1 MARKLMVALWRFL
14 EHGLLPEGRRLERTA
29 ALIRAAASAYQGGR
43 MMTVVIHGPYS
54 TAVSDGSHR
63 RRWFEERAGTQ
74 KGRTRRVAIV
84 ALARKLMVA
93 LWRFLEHGLLPEGAV
108 LSAPQR

>member
-1 MARKLMVALWRFL
+1 MRVDQDLDASCDTGLAADEAGRRVAVQLAWLWRRYQP
-14 EHGLLPEGRRLERTA
+14 GS
-29 ALIRAAASAYQGGR
+29 ALS
-43 MMTVVIHGPYS
+43 
-54 TAVSDGSHR
+54 
-63 RRWFEERAGTQ
+63 RWFEERAGTQ

-93 LWRFLEHGLLPEGAV
+93 LWRFLEHGLLPEGGAV